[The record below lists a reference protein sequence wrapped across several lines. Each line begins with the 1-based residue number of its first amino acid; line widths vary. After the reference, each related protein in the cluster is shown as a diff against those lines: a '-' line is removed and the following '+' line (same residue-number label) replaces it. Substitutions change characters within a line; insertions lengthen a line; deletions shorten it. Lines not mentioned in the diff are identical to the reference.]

1 MPYRFLLIVI
11 LAFVLLTAYIAPQEL
26 TTARQFFDRQIR
38 YWTSSK
44 MEQKPPPPPMNVGV
58 LSVDRG
64 AIEHTLDMSGT
75 LTFVANTTVSAEVS
89 AQVTSLE
96 VADGQPV
103 KAGALLLVC
112 DDTKIRQTA
121 NQAQANLQKDEA
133 THTFCKTEWENYLV
147 LLKSGSVSQ
156 TQFDQKLSNYQ
167 NAVAQVEADK
177 AALAKA
183 KEDLRKTKVISP
195 ITGLLSNRFIEKGDW
210 VSEGGKLFLISDYS
224 RIYLEAFLSDIEVGR
239 LDVGKVVN
247 GGVDG
252 EVSVDSYP
260 GKIFKGKLSY
270 IQPVAS
276 QARLFQ
282 IRIYLDNP
290 DMLLLQG
297 MFARGRVVVKTIPG
311 VLRVPVCALMEQVR
325 VNDTNTVFV
334 VDKDKKAQ
342 LTRVKI
348 GTTDPR
354 YAQVLEG
361 LTEGATVVAQGKEI
375 LNTGQPLKI
384 TELPS
389 PQKTVASSDKET
401 SGKPN
406 EVYQLFEAT
415 PSTAKPISAVGYR

>member
-1 MPYRFLLIVI
+1 MIFYRLLLIVVFSLI
-11 LAFVLLTAYIAPQEL
+11 ALAAC
-26 TTARQFFDRQIR
+26 
-38 YWTSSK
+38 SSK
-44 MEQKPPPPPMNVGV
+44 LEQKPPPPPMNVGV

-64 AIEHTLDMSGT
+64 AIEHILDMSGT
-75 LTFVANTTVSAEVS
+75 LTFIANTTVSSEVA
-89 AQVTSLE
+89 AQVMSLE
-96 VADGQPV
+96 VVDGQPV
-103 KAGALLLVC
+103 NEGQLLLVF
-112 DDTKIRQTA
+112 DETKIRETA
-121 NQAQANLQKDEA
+121 NQALANLQKDEA
-133 THTFCKTEWENYLV
+133 TLTFNKTEWEKNFE
-147 LLKSGSVSQ
+147 LLKTGSVSQ
-156 TQFDQKLSNYQ
+156 TQFDQKLSSYQ
-167 NAVAQVEADK
+167 NSVAQVEADK

-183 KEDLRKTKVISP
+183 REDLKKTKVISP
-195 ITGLLSNRFIEKGDW
+195 IKGMLSNRFVEKGDW
-210 VSEGGKLFLISDYS
+210 MSEGGKLFLISDYS

-239 LDVGKVVN
+239 LDVGKVLKE
-247 GGVDG
+247 GVDG

-311 VLRVPVCALMEQVR
+311 VLRVPVGALMEQIR
-325 VNDTNTVFV
+325 TNETNTVFL
-334 VDKDKKAQ
+334 VDRDNKAQ

-361 LTEGATVVAQGKEI
+361 LKEGEMVVVQGKEI
-375 LNTGQPLKI
+375 LNVGQPLKV

-389 PQKTVASSDKET
+389 PQKSVASSDKEP
-401 SGKPN
+401 SEKPV
-406 EVYQLFEAT
+406 ETKQLFEA
-415 PSTAKPISAVGYR
+415 PPPATARPISAVGYR